1 MPTECYL
8 KNDLDV
14 EFISK
19 LAKEKIDTKTKGLV
33 QYMIFDQFWTESFHM
48 TYIIWGIKWNF
59 TYEVLSFES
68 YVQK

>member
-33 QYMIFDQFWTESFHM
+33 QYMIFDQFCPTESFHM
-48 TYIIWGIKWNF
+48 TYKGSEQIKYPGLF
-59 TYEVLSFES
+59 SPL
-68 YVQK
+68 

>member
-33 QYMIFDQFWTESFHM
+33 QYMTFDQF
-48 TYIIWGIKWNF
+48 
-59 TYEVLSFES
+59 
-68 YVQK
+68 